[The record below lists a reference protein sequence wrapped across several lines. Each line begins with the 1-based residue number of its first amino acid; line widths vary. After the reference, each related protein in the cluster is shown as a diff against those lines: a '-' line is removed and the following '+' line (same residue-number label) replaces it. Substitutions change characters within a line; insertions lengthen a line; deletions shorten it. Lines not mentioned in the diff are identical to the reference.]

1 MAPLCGSWHS
11 RVGDS
16 ACILAQPGLNNPN
29 LGARLGK
36 PRVLTRTL
44 RLLRVGRGQG
54 PLPPTPGTW
63 LVGPGGPSSSANLAC
78 IQILPESRHVYRG
91 LQSPAACRSP
101 GNPGD
106 VTEEISSPGLA
117 RCKELQ
123 VTATVGVR
131 LPSGDSW
138 GAETLSLWDS
148 AQRDSHFRPWSL
160 VHCAWMGCFLR
171 NL

>member
-1 MAPLCGSWHS
+1 MPLNHENCTFDLHTGHRTLGLTIWLHWHGSWHS

-54 PLPPTPGTW
+54 LLPPTPGTW
-63 LVGPGGPSSSANLAC
+63 LVGPGGPSCSANLAC

-91 LQSPAACRSP
+91 LK
-101 GNPGD
+101 
-106 VTEEISSPGLA
+106 A
-117 RCKELQ
+117 RQHVEVQGIL
-123 VTATVGVR
+123 G
-131 LPSGDSW
+131 
-138 GAETLSLWDS
+138 
-148 AQRDSHFRPWSL
+148 
-160 VHCAWMGCFLR
+160 M
-171 NL
+171 